1 MREYSPRRRTA
12 LVLTGSGTSG
22 AYHAGVLKALDESGV
37 KLDLVVGSGVGAVGA
52 AFGAAAGG
60 PGLYGERGFWADVS
74 WDAFFRLRP
83 AARIAILLLACSF
96 GVFLLPVV
104 LALAGALLLFPLA
117 LILDLVWPG
126 LVGRAAAPLLGAPSV
141 LRAPYLASLSL
152 PIFFLCA
159 AGLLGLLR
167 LWITQRRH
175 LAESFEWLLD
185 PGPARG
191 RLREAL
197 WEIARGPAT
206 SRAPSEAELGRKYV
220 SLLSENLGQ
229 PGFRELILRTADLET
244 GGPLPFVVLDDAHR
258 SSFASARARGPR
270 SRLDGLP
277 NAVDLRAPGYD
288 ALVFDAVMTGLLAPG
303 VVPVRRVSFPK
314 GGIFA
319 GESHRLTESGLA
331 GGSGLSESIA
341 AGAEQ
346 ILLVTAAPEEARPL
360 SRRRG
365 PRALAD
371 GVLATLERQAVEVD
385 LRATERINRMVET
398 LGHRTDDGG
407 RGWQDPETGR
417 VYRSVALYVIRPDRR
432 LLAPLDLDGSEDPAT
447 EVRTTTADLL
457 ELGYRDAYR
466 LFVEP
471 VVGAIPEPKAPA
483 GAEPRPQAVEL

>member
-1 MREYSPRRRTA
+1 
-12 LVLTGSGTSG
+12 
-22 AYHAGVLKALDESGV
+22 
-37 KLDLVVGSGVGAVGA
+37 
-52 AFGAAAGG
+52 
-60 PGLYGERGFWADVS
+60 
-74 WDAFFRLRP
+74 
-83 AARIAILLLACSF
+83 
-96 GVFLLPVV
+96 
-104 LALAGALLLFPLA
+104 
-117 LILDLVWPG
+117 
-126 LVGRAAAPLLGAPSV
+126 
-141 LRAPYLASLSL
+141 
-152 PIFFLCA
+152 
-159 AGLLGLLR
+159 
-167 LWITQRRH
+167 
-175 LAESFEWLLD
+175 
-185 PGPARG
+185 
-191 RLREAL
+191 
-197 WEIARGPAT
+197 
-206 SRAPSEAELGRKYV
+206 LGRKYV

-288 ALVFDAVMTGLLAPG
+288 TLVFDAVMTGLVAPG

-331 GGSGLSESIA
+331 GGSGLSEAIA

-346 ILLVTAAPEEARPL
+346 ILIVTAAPEEARPPA
-360 SRRRG
+360 RRRG
-365 PRALAD
+365 ARALAD

-417 VYRSVALYVIRPDRR
+417 VYRSVGLYVIRPDRR
-432 LLAPLDLDGSEDPAT
+432 VLAPLDLDGSEDPAT
-447 EVRTTTADLL
+447 EVRATTTDLL

-471 VVGAIPEPKAPA
+471 VVGGVPEPKA
-483 GAEPRPQAVEL
+483 AEGVGPRAQAVEL

>member
-104 LALAGALLLFPLA
+104 LALAAGLLFPLV
-117 LILDLVWPG
+117 LILDVVSPG
-126 LVGRAAAPLLGAPSV
+126 WAGRAGAALLGAPSV

-167 LWITQRRH
+167 LWITHRRRMG
-175 LAESFEWLLD
+175 ESFEWLLD
-185 PGPARG
+185 PGPARQ
-191 RLREAL
+191 RLRDAL
-197 WEIARGPAT
+197 WEIARGAVI

-258 SSFASARARGPR
+258 AAFASARARGPR
-270 SRLDGLP
+270 SRLEGLP
-277 NAVDLRAPGYD
+277 GAVDLRVPGYD

-331 GGSGLSESIA
+331 GGSGLSEAIA

-346 ILLVTAAPEEARPL
+346 ILFVTAAPEEARPL
-360 SRRRG
+360 ARRRG

-371 GVLATLERQAVEVD
+371 GVIATLERQAVEVD
-385 LRATERINRMVET
+385 LRATERLNRMVET

-407 RGWQDPETGR
+407 RGWQDPATGR
-417 VYRSVALYVIRPDRR
+417 LYRAIDLYVIRPDQRV
-432 LLAPLDLDGSEDPAT
+432 LAPLDLDGSEDPAT
-447 EVRTTTADLL
+447 EVRTTTADLV

-471 VVGAIPEPKAPA
+471 VVGAVPETPAA
-483 GAEPRPQAVEL
+483 GAEPRPQTVEL

>member
-1 MREYSPRRRTA
+1 MRDYSPKRRTA
-12 LVLTGSGTSG
+12 LVLAGTGAAG

-37 KLDLVVGSGVGAVGA
+37 KLDLVVGSGVGTVGA
-52 AFGAAAGG
+52 AFGAVAGG
-60 PGLYGERGFWADVS
+60 PRLYGESGFWANVS

-83 AARIAILLLACSF
+83 AVRIAILLLACSF
-96 GVFLLPVV
+96 GVFLLPVL
-104 LALAGALLLFPLA
+104 LALTAGLLFPLV
-117 LILDLVWPG
+117 LIFDLVSPG
-126 LVGRAAAPLLGAPSV
+126 WAGRVGAAMLGAPSV

-159 AGLLGLLR
+159 AGLLGVLR
-167 LWITQRRH
+167 LWVTQRRR

-185 PGPARG
+185 PSPARD
-191 RLREAL
+191 RLLEAL
-197 WEIARGPAT
+197 WEIARGPAI

-220 SLLSENLGQ
+220 SLLAENLGQ

-258 SSFASARARGPR
+258 AGFVSARARGPR
-270 SRLDGLP
+270 SRLEGLP
-277 NAVDLRAPGYD
+277 GAVDLRVPGYD
-288 ALVFDAVMTGLLAPG
+288 ALLFDAAMTGLLAPG
-303 VVPVRRVSFPK
+303 VAPVRRVSFPK

-319 GESHRLTESGLA
+319 GESHRLTEASLA
-331 GGSGLSESIA
+331 GGSGLSEAIA

-346 ILLVTAAPEEARPL
+346 ILFVTAAPEEAKPL
-360 SRRRG
+360 ARRRG

-385 LRATERINRMVET
+385 LRATERLNRLVET

-407 RGWQDPETGR
+407 RGWQDPATGR
-417 VYRSVALYVIRPDRR
+417 IYRAIDLYVIRPDHRV
-432 LLAPLDLDGSEDPAT
+432 LAPLDLDGSEDPAT
-447 EVRTTTADLL
+447 EVRATASDLL

-471 VVGAIPEPKAPA
+471 VVGAVPETPAA

>member
-1 MREYSPRRRTA
+1 MGGR
-12 LVLTGSGTSG
+12 
-22 AYHAGVLKALDESGV
+22 
-37 KLDLVVGSGVGAVGA
+37 
-52 AFGAAAGG
+52 AGG
-60 PGLYGERGFWADVS
+60 R
-74 WDAFFRLRP
+74 
-83 AARIAILLLACSF
+83 
-96 GVFLLPVV
+96 
-104 LALAGALLLFPLA
+104 ALLGSPA
-117 LILDLVWPG
+117 
-126 LVGRAAAPLLGAPSV
+126 
-141 LRAPYLASLSL
+141 LRAPYLGALSL

-167 LWITQRRH
+167 LWVTQRRRM
-175 LAESFEWLLD
+175 AESFEWLLD
-185 PGPARG
+185 PGPARD
-191 RLREAL
+191 RLLDAL
-197 WEIARGPAT
+197 WEIARGPAI

-258 SSFASARARGPR
+258 SAFASARARGPR
-270 SRLDGLP
+270 SRLEGLP
-277 NAVDLRAPGYD
+277 NAVDLSVPGYD

-331 GGSGLSESIA
+331 GGSGLSEAIA

-346 ILLVTAAPEEARPL
+346 ILFVTAAPEEARPL
-360 SRRRG
+360 ARRRG

-371 GVLATLERQAVEVD
+371 GVIATLERQAVEVD
-385 LRATERINRMVET
+385 LRATERLNRMVET

-407 RGWQDPETGR
+407 RGWQDPATGR
-417 VYRSVALYVIRPDRR
+417 LYRAIDLYVIRPDQRV
-432 LLAPLDLDGSEDPAT
+432 LAPLDLDGSEDPAT
-447 EVRTTTADLL
+447 EVRATTSDLV

-471 VVGAIPEPKAPA
+471 VVGAVPETPA
-483 GAEPRPQAVEL
+483 TAEPRPQAVEL

>member
-104 LALAGALLLFPLA
+104 LALAAGLLFPLV
-117 LILDLVWPG
+117 LILDVVSPG
-126 LVGRAAAPLLGAPSV
+126 WAGRAGAALLGAPSV

-167 LWITQRRH
+167 LWLTHRRRM
-175 LAESFEWLLD
+175 AESFEWLLD
-185 PGPARG
+185 PGPARR
-191 RLREAL
+191 RLLEAL
-197 WEIARGPAT
+197 WEIARGPVI

-331 GGSGLSESIA
+331 GGSGLSEAIA

-360 SRRRG
+360 SQRRG

-447 EVRTTTADLL
+447 KVRTTTADLL

>member
-52 AFGAAAGG
+52 AFSAVAGG
-60 PGLYGERGFWADVS
+60 PRLYGERGFWTDVS
-74 WDAFFRLRP
+74 WDGFYRLRP
-83 AARIAILLLACSF
+83 ALRIAILLLACSF
-96 GVFLLPVV
+96 GVFLLPVL
-104 LALAGALLLFPLA
+104 LALTAGLLFPLV
-117 LILDLVWPG
+117 LIFDLVSPG
-126 LVGRAAAPLLGAPSV
+126 WAGRVGAALLGAPSA

-167 LWITQRRH
+167 LWVAQRRRM
-175 LAESFEWLLD
+175 AESFEWLLD
-185 PGPARG
+185 PGPARE
-191 RLREAL
+191 RLLEAL
-197 WEIARGPAT
+197 WEIARGPAI

-220 SLLSENLGQ
+220 SLLAENLGQ

-244 GGPLPFVVLDDAHR
+244 GGPLPFVLLDDAHR
-258 SSFASARARGPR
+258 SAFASARARGPR
-270 SRLDGLP
+270 SRLEGLP
-277 NAVDLRAPGYD
+277 NAVDLRVPGYD

-314 GGIFA
+314 AGIFA
-319 GESHRLTESGLA
+319 GESHRLTEAGLA
-331 GGSGLSESIA
+331 GGSGLSEAIA

-346 ILLVTAAPEEARPL
+346 ILFVTAAPEEARPL
-360 SRRRG
+360 ARRRG
-365 PRALAD
+365 ARALAD

-385 LRATERINRMVET
+385 LRATERLNRLVET

-407 RGWQDPETGR
+407 RGWQDPATGR
-417 VYRSVALYVIRPDRR
+417 LYRAIDLYVIRPDQRM
-432 LLAPLDLDGSEDPAT
+432 LAPLDLDGSEDPAT
-447 EVRTTTADLL
+447 EVRATTSDLV

-471 VVGAIPEPKAPA
+471 VVGAVPETPAPS
-483 GAEPRPQAVEL
+483 AEPRPQAVEL

>member
-1 MREYSPRRRTA
+1 MREHSPRRRSA

-104 LALAGALLLFPLA
+104 LALAAGLLFPLV
-117 LILDLVWPG
+117 LILDVVSPG
-126 LVGRAAAPLLGAPSV
+126 WAGRAGAALLGAPSV

-167 LWITQRRH
+167 LWLTHRRRM
-175 LAESFEWLLD
+175 AESFEWLLD
-185 PGPARG
+185 PGPARR
-191 RLREAL
+191 RLPEAL
-197 WEIARGPAT
+197 WEIARGPVI
-206 SRAPSEAELGRKYV
+206 SGAPSEAELGRKYV

-341 AGAEQ
+341 AGPGPDPS
-346 ILLVTAAPEEARPL
+346 VPPAPGEARPR
-360 SRRRG
+360 SPPRG
-365 PRALAD
+365 P
-371 GVLATLERQAVEVD
+371 
-385 LRATERINRMVET
+385 
-398 LGHRTDDGG
+398 
-407 RGWQDPETGR
+407 P
-417 VYRSVALYVIRPDRR
+417 
-432 LLAPLDLDGSEDPAT
+432 
-447 EVRTTTADLL
+447 
-457 ELGYRDAYR
+457 
-466 LFVEP
+466 
-471 VVGAIPEPKAPA
+471 
-483 GAEPRPQAVEL
+483 

>member
-37 KLDLVVGSGVGAVGA
+37 KLDLVVGSGVGALGA
-52 AFGAAAGG
+52 AFGAVAGG
-60 PGLYGERGFWADVS
+60 PRLYGERGFWTDVS
-74 WDAFFRLRP
+74 WDGFFRLRP
-83 AARIAILLLACSF
+83 ALRIAILLLACSF
-96 GVFLLPVV
+96 GVFLLPVL
-104 LALAGALLLFPLA
+104 LALTAGLLFPLV
-117 LILDLVWPG
+117 LIFDLVSPG
-126 LVGRAAAPLLGAPSV
+126 WAGRVGAALLGAPAA
-141 LRAPYLASLSL
+141 LRAPYLAALSL
-152 PIFFLCA
+152 PIFVLCA

-167 LWITQRRH
+167 LWITQRRRM
-175 LAESFEWLLD
+175 AETLEWVLD
-185 PGPARG
+185 PGPARD
-191 RLREAL
+191 RLLDAL
-197 WEIARGPAT
+197 WEIARGPAI

-258 SSFASARARGPR
+258 SAFASARARGPR
-270 SRLDGLP
+270 SRLEGLP
-277 NAVDLRAPGYD
+277 NAVDLRVPGYD

-319 GESHRLTESGLA
+319 GESHRLTEAGLA
-331 GGSGLSESIA
+331 GGSGLSEAIA

-346 ILLVTAAPEEARPL
+346 ILFVTAAPEEARPL

-371 GVLATLERQAVEVD
+371 GVLAVLERQAVEGD
-385 LRATERINRMVET
+385 LRATERLNRMIET
-398 LGHRTDDGG
+398 LGHHTDDGG
-407 RGWQDPETGR
+407 RGWQDPATGR
-417 VYRSVALYVIRPDRR
+417 VYRAIDLYVIRPDQRV
-432 LLAPLDLDGSEDPAT
+432 LAPLDLDGSEDPAT
-447 EVRTTTADLL
+447 EVRATTSDLL

-471 VVGAIPEPKAPA
+471 VVGAVPETPPA
-483 GAEPRPQAVEL
+483 LAEPRPQAVEL

>member
-52 AFGAAAGG
+52 AFGAVAGG
-60 PGLYGERGFWADVS
+60 PRLYGERGFWADVS
-74 WDAFFRLRP
+74 WDGFFRLRP
-83 AARIAILLLACSF
+83 ALRIAILLLACSF
-96 GVFLLPVV
+96 GVFLLPVL
-104 LALAGALLLFPLA
+104 LALIAGLLFPLV
-117 LILDLVWPG
+117 LIFDLVSPG
-126 LVGRAAAPLLGAPSV
+126 WAGRVGAALLGAPSA

-159 AGLLGLLR
+159 SGLLGLLR
-167 LWITQRRH
+167 LWVTQRRR

-185 PGPARG
+185 PSPARD
-191 RLREAL
+191 RLLDAL
-197 WEIARGPAT
+197 WEIARGPAI

-258 SSFASARARGPR
+258 SAFASARARGPR
-270 SRLDGLP
+270 SRLEGLP

-288 ALVFDAVMTGLLAPG
+288 ALGFAAVLTGLLAPG
-303 VVPVRRVSFPK
+303 VVPVRRGSFPQ
-314 GGIFA
+314 GGLFA
-319 GESHRLTESGLA
+319 GESPRLTESGL
-331 GGSGLSESIA
+331 GGGAGLSEAIA

-360 SRRRG
+360 SQRRG

-371 GVLATLERQAVEVD
+371 GLLATPGGQAVEGD
-385 LRATERINRMVET
+385 FRATGRIHRLVRK
-398 LGHRTDDGG
+398 LGHT
-407 RGWQDPETGR
+407 P
-417 VYRSVALYVIRPDRR
+417 
-432 LLAPLDLDGSEDPAT
+432 
-447 EVRTTTADLL
+447 
-457 ELGYRDAYR
+457 
-466 LFVEP
+466 
-471 VVGAIPEPKAPA
+471 
-483 GAEPRPQAVEL
+483 

>member
-37 KLDLVVGSGVGAVGA
+37 KLDLVVGSGVGTVGA
-52 AFGAAAGG
+52 AFGAVAGG
-60 PGLYGERGFWADVS
+60 PRLYGESGFWADVS

-83 AARIAILLLACSF
+83 AVRIAILLLACSF
-96 GVFLLPVV
+96 GVFLLPVL
-104 LALAGALLLFPLA
+104 LALTAGLLFPLV
-117 LILDLVWPG
+117 LIFDLVSPG
-126 LVGRAAAPLLGAPSV
+126 WAGRVGAAMLGAPSV

-159 AGLLGLLR
+159 AGLLGVLR
-167 LWITQRRH
+167 LWVTQRRR

-185 PGPARG
+185 PSPARD
-191 RLREAL
+191 RLLEAL
-197 WEIARGPAT
+197 WEIARGPAI

-220 SLLSENLGQ
+220 SLLAENLGQ

-258 SSFASARARGPR
+258 AGFVSARARGPR
-270 SRLDGLP
+270 SRLEGLP
-277 NAVDLRAPGYD
+277 GAVDLRVPGYD
-288 ALVFDAVMTGLLAPG
+288 ALLFDAAMTGLLAPG
-303 VVPVRRVSFPK
+303 VAPVRRVSFPK

-319 GESHRLTESGLA
+319 GESHRLTEASLA
-331 GGSGLSESIA
+331 GGSGLSEAIA

-346 ILLVTAAPEEARPL
+346 ILFVTAAPEEAKPL
-360 SRRRG
+360 ARRRG

-385 LRATERINRMVET
+385 LRATERLNRLVET

-407 RGWQDPETGR
+407 RGWQDPATGR
-417 VYRSVALYVIRPDRR
+417 IYRAIDLYVIRPDHRV
-432 LLAPLDLDGSEDPAT
+432 LAPLDLDGSEDPAT
-447 EVRTTTADLL
+447 EVRATASDLL

-471 VVGAIPEPKAPA
+471 VVGAVPETPAA